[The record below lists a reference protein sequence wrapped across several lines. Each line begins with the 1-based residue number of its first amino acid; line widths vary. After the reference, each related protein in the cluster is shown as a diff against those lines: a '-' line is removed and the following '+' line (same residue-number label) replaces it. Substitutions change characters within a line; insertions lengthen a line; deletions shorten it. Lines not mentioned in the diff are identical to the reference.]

1 MGSLVSIQFGSS
13 TANASGGLFAGYSI
27 VMDLKPMEAKN
38 ESGME
43 DDTGPGNARHS
54 AADVAVVPG
63 AGEVFADSVAIMARL
78 RGPDGCPW
86 DREQSFDSIR
96 KHTIEEAYEVLD
108 AIERRDWPHL
118 KEELGDLML
127 QVLFYAQM
135 GSELPEG
142 QGRFTIADV
151 MATLNQKLIRRHPH
165 VFGEAA
171 SAAAGNRAVVDAS
184 VDGSAD
190 RVMANWEEIKKAEK
204 LQAKVADESFLD
216 QVLRAQPALVEAGKL
231 GSKAAKVGFDWA
243 HWREL
248 LAKLE
253 EETAELVEAAEGNGA
268 LRQTEIEAEVGDL
281 LFTAVNL
288 GRHLGVDAELAL
300 RGTNSRFR
308 ARFREME
315 IEARTGLG
323 KSLDELK
330 PEQLE
335 TLWIH
340 AKRRLARTI
349 PSGEEEAAGK

>member
-1 MGSLVSIQFGSS
+1 MDSKPEEAHVNSNIQDEIGLG
-13 TANASGGLFAGYSI
+13 TARVRAVPISDLQAAGG
-27 VMDLKPMEAKN
+27 
-38 ESGME
+38 
-43 DDTGPGNARHS
+43 
-54 AADVAVVPG
+54 
-63 AGEVFADSVAIMARL
+63 VFSESVAIMARL

-135 GSELPEG
+135 GSELPEDA
-142 QGRFTIADV
+142 GRFTIADV
-151 MATLNQKLIRRHPH
+151 MQTLNRKLIRRHPH

-171 SAAAGNRAVVDAS
+171 SAAAGNRAIVDAD
-184 VDGSAD
+184 VDGSAS
-190 RVMANWEEIKKAEK
+190 RVLANWEEIKKAEK
-204 LQAKVADESFLD
+204 GAGDTLNESLLD

-231 GSKAAKVGFDWA
+231 GSKAAKVGFDWG
-243 HWREL
+243 HWRDL

-253 EETAELVEAAEGNGA
+253 EETAELVEAAEGDGA
-268 LRQTEIEAEVGDL
+268 FRQAEIESEVGDL

-300 RGTNSRFR
+300 RGTNLRFR
-308 ARFREME
+308 ARFKEME
-315 IEARTGLG
+315 LEARTSLD

-335 TLWIH
+335 ALWIG
-340 AKRRLARTI
+340 AKKKLAGR
-349 PSGEEEAAGK
+349 EEAAGK

>member
-1 MGSLVSIQFGSS
+1 MIWVGRVDGPSNS
-13 TANASGGLFAGYSI
+13 LFAGYSI
-27 VMDLKPMEAKN
+27 VMDSKPEEAHVN
-38 ESGME
+38 SNIQDEIGLG
-43 DDTGPGNARHS
+43 TAR
-54 AADVAVVPG
+54 VRAVPEAG
-63 AGEVFADSVAIMARL
+63 AVFTESVAIMARL

-135 GSELPEG
+135 GTELPEG
-142 QGRFTIADV
+142 EGRFTIADV
-151 MATLNQKLIRRHPH
+151 METLNRKLIRRHPH
-165 VFGEAA
+165 VFGEEA
-171 SAAAGNRAVVDAS
+171 SAAAGNRAVVDAA
-184 VDGSAD
+184 VNGSAS
-190 RVMANWEEIKKAEK
+190 RVLANWEEIKKAEK
-204 LQAKVADESFLD
+204 LQATVADESYLD

-231 GSKAAKVGFDWA
+231 GSKAAKVGFDWG
-243 HWREL
+243 HWRDL
-248 LAKLE
+248 LAKLG
-253 EETAELVEAAEGNGA
+253 EETAELVEAAEGEGA
-268 LRQTEIEAEVGDL
+268 LRQAEIESEVGDL

-323 KSLDELK
+323 KPLDQLN

-335 TLWIH
+335 ALWGN
-340 AKRRLARTI
+340 AKQKLARQTLA
-349 PSGEEEAAGK
+349 GREEAAGK